1 MNLQALEPLIGEW
14 ATSATLPGADKV
26 VRGRT
31 TFEWLEGGG
40 YLIQRSTADDPVF
53 PRGVMVVGPEV
64 TGERIVQHYFDSR
77 GVARVYEVSF
87 ENGVLRFWRED
98 PDDFSQRYTGHL
110 NADATV
116 IDGAWELRNEGETW
130 QHDFELSYTKVT

>member
-1 MNLQALEPLIGEW
+1 M
-14 ATSATLPGADKV
+14 
-26 VRGRT
+26 
-31 TFEWLEGGG
+31 
-40 YLIQRSTADDPVF
+40 
-53 PRGVMVVGPEV
+53 

-77 GVARVYEVSF
+77 GVARVYEVGF